1 MISRKQRFKQN
12 KISSW
17 NAPKKK
23 HKLSHSTVKICNRK
37 AISSALYETTRNFIY
52 FNKHQKSLENVFV
65 C

>member
-23 HKLSHSTVKICNRK
+23 KQTFSQYSKNLQ
-37 AISSALYETTRNFIY
+37 
-52 FNKHQKSLENVFV
+52 QKSNIFSSIQNDKKFYLF
-65 C
+65 